1 MSNAMSMGGMLT
13 GLALPMLPGIGNNP
27 LTHLAS
33 NHLLGLGAPFAG
45 ATKGFQMIKA
55 PKMLQNDFMR
65 MNNINSNLTKIGNLN
80 MLKLTSTDLDYVDS
94 LIAGLGHMDGQA
106 HIKMATKK
114 DMANRN
120 KAENA
125 VGMLAMH
132 EKIASK
138 GLSAAPRLSSAP
150 RLSALLSELMGETAK
165 TPQKSLLGGG
175 ASALQ
180 LLGLGTIGALG
191 VGQAVGK
198 TKDFI
203 KSQATYSQM
212 FEEFPEL
219 AVQPRKEVDKYWKVL
234 SDFSPKLTTNPLVAG
249 QFISNMID
257 YGMKGVD
264 HNVISQLVGIDKDIQ
279 SSSPGKE
286 LYKGMLGM
294 GNIAYKYDLE
304 NTL

>member
-1 MSNAMSMGGMLT
+1 MSKAMSMGGMLT

-45 ATKGFQMIKA
+45 ATKGFKMIKA
-55 PKMLQNDFMR
+55 PKMQQNDFMR
-65 MNNINSNLTKIGNLN
+65 MNNIGSKLTKIGNFN
-80 MLKLTSTDLDYVDS
+80 MLKLTPTDLNYVDS
-94 LIAGLGHMDGQA
+94 LIAGLGHMDGQT
-106 HIKMATKK
+106 HIKTAAKK

-138 GLSAAPRLSSAP
+138 GLSAAPRLS
-150 RLSALLSELMGETAK
+150 ALISELMGETAK
-165 TPQKSLLGGG
+165 TPQKTLLGGG

-191 VGQAVGK
+191 VGTAVGK
-198 TKDFI
+198 TKDFM
-203 KSQATYSQM
+203 KSQVAYSQM

-279 SSSPGKE
+279 SSSSGKD
-286 LYKGMLGM
+286 LYKGMFGL